1 VPGAPFF
8 TPTTV
13 GTPRS
18 WIQFFEARDCKP
30 PYLLSLLAPLPIPR
44 MDGSSKRIAASL
56 RACIKHVRRN
66 PAHTCTLDAKQVG
79 SPHVTPL
86 LGTSLLPKAPT
97 PALDPPPTRARRSH
111 RPLWALWPLRAPR
124 TCKEGGNTRVS
135 KNSLREFA
143 GIEKGKSVAIRLLFP
158 AWKGESQG
166 MAVRE
171 EVLSRPRAGE
181 SEEKPSVG
189 PTVDR
194 GGLAACSLI
203 THFPLGSLRALGPG
217 RACCAE
223 GGGTKARPFSAKN
236 RGVRA
241 KVGSSRANPR
251 LRNPT
256 PKPHHVMMC

>member
-97 PALDPPPTRARRSH
+97 PALDPPPSRARRSH
-111 RPLWALWPLRAPR
+111 RPLWALWPLSAPR
-124 TCKEGGNTRVS
+124 TCKEGENTRVS
-135 KNSLREFA
+135 KNSLREF
-143 GIEKGKSVAIRLLFP
+143 GHR
-158 AWKGESQG
+158 KGEERRDSAPLPGLERKSRG

-203 THFPLGSLRALGPG
+203 TPCPLGSLRTLGPG

-223 GGGTKARPFSAKN
+223 GGCTSSPVQCQKPGG
-236 RGVRA
+236 GVQ
-241 KVGSSRANPR
+241 KWGR
-251 LRNPT
+251 LVPT
-256 PKPHHVMMC
+256 PVFETQPQNHSMQ